1 MGFRIGFAKKK
12 PCDEAV
18 CILDHVE
25 AHILGEDTKEP
36 IVEYPIHKNLL
47 YFFKRLFNSE
57 RKLSE
62 VSKEVLSVAV
72 SLSEFD
78 VNMAYASE
86 ELVQF
91 AQDMAELSE
100 SNLAIVEETNASMTQ
115 VSETVLEASET
126 LGNLS
131 HSSEELLQKNEAG
144 LIQLN
149 NVMTLKDQVMTE
161 AEVMHHHIED
171 LLEMTDKINGIVK
184 SVGDIADQTNL
195 LALNASIEA
204 ARAGESGRG
213 FAVVAEEIRKL
224 ADDTKKS
231 LEGMNS
237 FVVNIKKTASNG
249 ETSMK
254 TTMESTSKMSNEI
267 TSVTDTLNGNMSLMR
282 DAIGGIHEINAA
294 MSGIQLSTEEI
305 TQAMNSSS
313 EDAERLRHMTDSI
326 YKSATKSKVFA
337 EDIKV
342 IDDKLSKNTKVMM
355 DALNGGRNALSNDE
369 FITIIRNAVTAHQN
383 WMKKLESIVE
393 NMTIEPLQTD
403 GNRCGFGHFYKS
415 IDVHN
420 VDVREK
426 WVSIDLIHKTLHEK
440 GGHVLKSV
448 KAKDV
453 QSAKNYLNECTQCAT
468 TIQQTFKEIISLVET
483 SESRKIQIF
492 QNDIKT
498 PSVVNILT

>member
-1 MGFRIGFAKKK
+1 MGFRIGFARKK

-18 CILDHVE
+18 CILNHVE
-25 AHILGEDTKEP
+25 AHILGEDTDEP
-36 IVEYPIHKNLL
+36 AVEYPIHKNLM

-78 VNMAYASE
+78 VNMAHASD

-91 AQDMAELSE
+91 SQDMAELSE
-100 SNLAIVEETNASMTQ
+100 SNLAIVEETNASMAQ
-115 VSETVLEASET
+115 VSETVTEASET
-126 LGNLS
+126 LAHLS
-131 HSSEELLQKNEAG
+131 QSSEELLQKNEAG
-144 LIQLN
+144 LKQLN
-149 NVMTLKDQVMTE
+149 NVMILKDQVMTE
-161 AEVMHHHIED
+161 AEVMHRHIED
-171 LLEMTDKINGIVK
+171 LLEMTDKINEIVK

-237 FVVNIKKTASNG
+237 FVVNVKKTASDG

-254 TTMESTSKMSNEI
+254 TTMDSTSKMSNEI
-267 TSVTDTLNGNMSLMR
+267 TSVTETLNGNMSLMR
-282 DAIGGIHEINAA
+282 DAIGGIHEINVA

-326 YKSATKSKVFA
+326 YNSATKSKVFA
-337 EDIKV
+337 EDIKI

-355 DALNGGRNALSNDE
+355 DALNGSRNALSNEE
-369 FITIIRNAVTAHQN
+369 FIATLKNAVNAHQN
-383 WMKKLESIVE
+383 WMKKLETIVAH
-393 NMTIEPLQTD
+393 MSIEPLQTD
-403 GNRCGFGHFYKS
+403 GNRCGFGHFYNS

-420 VDVREK
+420 SEIREK
-426 WVSIDLIHKTLHEK
+426 WISIDSVHQTLHQK
-440 GGHVLKSV
+440 GGLVLKAV
-448 KAKDV
+448 KAQDA
-453 QSAKNYLNECTQCAT
+453 QSAKNHLDECHQCANI
-468 TIQQTFKEIISLVET
+468 IQQTFKDIILLVEKN
-483 SESRKIQIF
+483 ESRKIQIF
-492 QNDIKT
+492 QNDIKA

>member
-1 MGFRIGFAKKK
+1 MGFKIRFGKKK
-12 PCDEAV
+12 PCEEAV
-18 CILDHVE
+18 CMLNHVE
-25 AHILGEDTKEP
+25 AHILGEDTDEP
-36 IVEYPIHKNLL
+36 VIEYPIHKNLM

-62 VSKEVLSVAV
+62 VSKEVLNIAV

-86 ELVQF
+86 ELIHF
-91 AQDMAELSE
+91 SQDMAELSE

-115 VSETVLEASET
+115 VSETVTEASET
-126 LGNLS
+126 LEQLS
-131 HSSEELLQKNEAG
+131 HASEELLQKNEAG

-149 NVMTLKDQVMTE
+149 NVMTLKNQVMTE
-161 AEVMHHHIED
+161 AEVMHQHIED
-171 LLEMTDKINGIVK
+171 LLEMTDKINEIVK

-231 LEGMNS
+231 LEGMNN
-237 FVVNIKKTASNG
+237 FVANVKKTASKG

-254 TTMESTSKMSNEI
+254 TTMESTANMSAEI
-267 TSVTDTLNGNMSLMR
+267 TSVTETLNGNMSLMR
-282 DAIGGIHEINAA
+282 EAIGGVHEINAA
-294 MSGIQLSTEEI
+294 MSGIQLSTDEI

-326 YKSATKSKVFA
+326 YKSAVNSKAFA
-337 EDIKV
+337 EEIKL

-355 DALNGGRNALSNDE
+355 DALNGGRNALSNEE
-369 FITIIRNAVTAHQN
+369 FISILENAINAHHN
-383 WMKKLESIVE
+383 WMKKLDTIVE
-393 NMTIEPLQTD
+393 KMEIEPLQTD
-403 GNRCGFGHFYKS
+403 GNRCGFGHFYNS
-415 IDVHN
+415 IDVLN
-420 VDVREK
+420 SDIREK
-426 WVSIDLIHKTLHEK
+426 WLGIDAVHKALHEK
-440 GGHVLKSV
+440 GAHVLKAV
-448 KAKDV
+448 RANDA
-453 QSAKNYLNECTQCAT
+453 QSAKKYLEDCKVDARAIQEAFENIIMLVKQNEN
-468 TIQQTFKEIISLVET
+468 
-483 SESRKIQIF
+483 RKIQIF

-498 PSVVNILT
+498 PSVVNISV